1 MSSEAKMKFLVTGSV
16 GLAGEAKPDECE
28 RKVIAEFEKKKIRKV
43 RTHTLV
49 VLAFKIFLEK
59 KTKRLQK

>member
-1 MSSEAKMKFLVTGSV
+1 MKFLVTGSA
-16 GLAGEAKPDECE
+16 GLVDELKPDERE
-28 RKVIAEFEKKKIRKV
+28 RKAIAEFEKKKVREV

>member
-1 MSSEAKMKFLVTGSV
+1 M

-28 RKVIAEFEKKKIRKV
+28 RKVIAEFEKKKVREV